1 MKKQFFAA
9 AMILALGAGFTACSN
24 DDLGKNEGKEVAQN
38 GTAFMSV
45 SFTLPAP
52 ATTRAETAPAAGTA
66 TETPRYQYGSWNGK
80 DKINSVKV
88 FVFKADN
95 TLEKV
100 VSLSNLRLD
109 QQTSGTVKVS
119 SNEAFKVSSG
129 AKKVYVVVNPTDAVT
144 LPDAVGTT
152 LTDFETAYKA
162 VNKPTAP
169 ATGAAD
175 PYYPTAAATETRA
188 DKFASV
194 SGQEDVILMTGD
206 KAEVNVADGVTEQEA
221 VSGVKNQAHLT
232 VERAVARVVVTTNK
246 TVTAFEIKGDD
257 PTTADTK
264 ETDFV
269 LATLS
274 DITYTVAQGERAFNF
289 LKKEHADAGT
299 TQDNEGSKK
308 YEETPAFSQKTANS
322 DEFWGKTAMEAYQG
336 LIEHYDYS
344 GLWLNNK
351 KGFEVKSRD
360 AFLNAEADENKE
372 IGKVTTHIT
381 TATTGDHGIFVL
393 PTTHK
398 YGATADAS
406 DYRKTNTAYIL
417 VRGVLNPKVYVNAQ
431 GVLTKGALTA
441 KADFYLGANGLVYA
455 SKDCVQDPTKN
466 GVKGQTA
473 RFYKGGKALY
483 FVWVHPDKLATTL
496 NSPVDRNNIYHVQ
509 LKGVASWG
517 ANWNPL
523 VPYPKT
529 TPELDPKTGKPKD
542 PANGD
547 KTPNNPNN
555 PDDRPN
561 DNPFEPVNPPVNP
574 FENLTPTETWMS
586 ADVVI
591 TPWAVHSYEVVLK

>member
-24 DDLGKNEGKEVAQN
+24 DDLGKNEGKEVAQS

-52 ATTRAETAPAAGTA
+52 TTTRAD
-66 TETPRYQYGSWNGK
+66 RYQYGSWNGK

-88 FVFKADN
+88 FVFNAENK
-95 TLEKV
+95 LEKV

-109 QQTSGTVKVS
+109 QETTGTVKVS
-119 SNEAFKVSSG
+119 SNEAFKVKAG

-144 LPDAVGTT
+144 LP
-152 LTDFETAYKA
+152 ETADTPLADFTAAYDK

-175 PYYPTAAATETRA
+175 PYYPTAAVTETRA

-246 TVTAFEIKGDD
+246 TVAAFEIKGDN
-257 PTTADTK
+257 PETADK
-264 ETDFV
+264 ETNFV

-289 LKKEHADAGT
+289 LKKEYTDAGT
-299 TQDNEGSKK
+299 TQDKEGSKK
-308 YEETPAFSQKTANS
+308 YENTPAFAQKTANT
-322 DEFWGKTAMEAYQG
+322 DDFWASTSMTAYTK

-344 GLWLNNK
+344 GLWLNEK

-360 AFLNAEADENKE
+360 AFIGDVDKDDEE
-372 IGKVTTHIT
+372 VGKVTTHIT
-381 TATTGDHGIFVL
+381 TANTGDHGLFIL

-417 VRGVLNPKVYVNAQ
+417 VRGVLNPKVYVDANGAFKKDE
-431 GVLTKGALTA
+431 GLKG
-441 KADFYLGANGLVYA
+441 KDFYLGANGLVYA
-455 SKDCVQDPTKN
+455 SKDCVQDPTKK
-466 GVKGQTA
+466 GEKGQTA
-473 RFYKGGKALY
+473 KKYVGGKTLY
-483 FVWVHPDKLATTL
+483 FVWVHPDNLAATL

-523 VPYPKT
+523 VPYPKGT
-529 TPELDPKTGKPKD
+529 TPPDFTQPNPQY
-542 PANGD
+542 PSN
-547 KTPNNPNN
+547 PNNPN
-555 PDDRPN
+555 DRPN
-561 DNPFEPVNPPVNP
+561 DNPFEPKNPPVNP

-591 TPWAVHSYEVVLK
+591 APWAVHSYEVVLK

>member
-9 AMILALGAGFTACSN
+9 ALILALGAGFTACSN
-24 DDLGKNEGKEVAQN
+24 DDLSKSEGKEVAQS

-52 ATTRAETAPAAGTA
+52 GGTRAETAPAAGTA
-66 TETPRYQYGSWNGK
+66 TETPRYQYGSWNGQ

-88 FVFKADN
+88 YVFKADN

-100 VSLSNLRLD
+100 VTLSNLSLD
-109 QQTSGTVKVS
+109 QRTTGTVKVS

-152 LTDFETAYKA
+152 LSNFETAYKA
-162 VNKPTAP
+162 VNAP
-169 ATGAAD
+169 AAVADGDPD
-175 PYYPTAAATETRA
+175 PYYPTAAATATRA

-194 SGQEDVILMTGD
+194 SGQDDVILMTG
-206 KAEVNVADGVTEQEA
+206 KVAEVNVADGVTEQEA
-221 VSGVKNQAHLT
+221 ISGVANQAHLS
-232 VERAVARVVVTTNK
+232 VERAVARVVVTSK
-246 TVTAFEIKGDD
+246 EGAAFEIKGDD

-274 DITYTVAQGERAFNF
+274 KITYTVAQGERAFNF
-289 LKKEHADAGT
+289 LKKEYADAGT
-299 TQDNEGSKK
+299 TQDKEGRKN
-308 YEETPAFSQKTANS
+308 YEETPAFAQKTDNT

-336 LIEHYDYS
+336 LIQHYDYS
-344 GLWLNNK
+344 GLWLNEK
-351 KGFEVKSRD
+351 KGFEVKSRV
-360 AFLNAEADENKE
+360 AFIGGADKDDDEV
-372 IGKVTTHIT
+372 GKVTTHIT
-381 TATTGDHGIFVL
+381 TANTGDHGLFLL

-398 YGATADAS
+398 YGATAAES

-417 VRGVLNPKVYVNAQ
+417 VRGILTPKVYVNDQ

-441 KADFYLGANGLVYA
+441 GADFYLGANGLVYA
-455 SKDCVQDPTKN
+455 SKDCVQDPKKG

-473 RFYKGGKALY
+473 RLYKGGKALY
-483 FVWVHPDKLATTL
+483 FVWVHPDKLTGTL

-509 LKGVASWG
+509 LKGVGSWG

-542 PANGD
+542 PTKGTT
-547 KTPNNPNN
+547 TPNNPNN

-574 FENLTPTETWMS
+574 FENLTPTETWM
-586 ADVVI
+586 AAEVTI
-591 TPWAVHSYEVVLK
+591 LPWAVHSYEYILK

>member
-24 DDLGKNEGKEVAQN
+24 DDLGKNEGKEVAQS

-52 ATTRAETAPAAGTA
+52 ATTRAD
-66 TETPRYQYGSWNGK
+66 RYQYGSWNGQ
-80 DKINSVKV
+80 DKIKSVKV
-88 FVFKADN
+88 YVFKADN

-109 QQTSGTVKVS
+109 QQTTGTVKVS

-129 AKKVYVVVNPTDAVT
+129 AKKVYVVVNPTDAVD

-152 LTDFETAYKA
+152 ELTAFTTAYEN

-175 PYYPTAAATETRA
+175 PYYPTAAVTETRA
-188 DKFASV
+188 DKFAAV
-194 SGQEDVILMTGD
+194 DGQDDVILMTGD

-221 VSGVKNQAHLT
+221 VSGAKNQAHLT

-246 TVTAFEIKGDD
+246 TVAAFEIKGDN
-257 PTTADTK
+257 PETADK

-274 DITYTVAQGERAFNF
+274 DITYTVAQGERAFNL
-289 LKKEHADAGT
+289 LKKEYGTAGS

-308 YEETPAFSQKTANS
+308 YEETPAFAQKTANT
-322 DEFWGKTAMEAYQG
+322 DDFWAAASMTAYTN

-344 GLWLNNK
+344 GLWLKNAN
-351 KGFEVKSRD
+351 GFEVKSRD
-360 AFLNAEADENKE
+360 AFIGDADKDNEE
-372 IGKVTTHIT
+372 VDKVTTHIT
-381 TATTGDHGIFVL
+381 TANTGDHGLFIL

-417 VRGVLNPKVYVNAQ
+417 VRGVLNPKVYVDANGAF
-431 GVLTKGALTA
+431 KKDGALEG
-441 KADFYLGANGLVYA
+441 KDFYLGANGLVYA
-455 SKDCVQDPTKN
+455 SKDCVQDPAKK
-466 GVKGQTA
+466 GEKGQTA
-473 RFYKGGKALY
+473 KFYKGGKTLY
-483 FVWVHPDKLATTL
+483 FVWVHPDNLATTL

-523 VPYPKT
+523 VPYPKGT
-529 TPELDPKTGKPKD
+529 TPPDFTKPN
-542 PANGD
+542 PQYPSN
-547 KTPNNPNN
+547 PNNPN
-555 PDDRPN
+555 DRPN
-561 DNPFEPVNPPVNP
+561 DNPFEPKNPPVNP

>member
-24 DDLGKNEGKEVAQN
+24 DDLGKSEGKEVAQN
-38 GTAFMSV
+38 GTAYMSV

-52 ATTRAETAPAAGTA
+52 ATTRAETAPAAGAA
-66 TETPRYQYGSWNGK
+66 TENPRYQYGSWNGQ

-88 FVFKADN
+88 YVFGDGDK
-95 TLEKV
+95 LEKV
-100 VSLSNLRLD
+100 VTLSNLSLD
-109 QQTSGTVKVS
+109 QRTTGTVKVS
-119 SNEAFKVSSG
+119 SNEAFKVKAG
-129 AKKVYVVVNPTDAVT
+129 TKKVYVVVNPTDAVT
-144 LPDAVGTT
+144 LP
-152 LTDFETAYKA
+152 ETADTPLATFADAYDK
-162 VNKPTAP
+162 VNAP
-169 ATGAAD
+169 AAVADGAAD
-175 PYYPTAAATETRA
+175 PYYPTAAATATRA

-194 SGQEDVILMTGD
+194 SGQDDVILMTGD
-206 KAEVNVADGVTEQEA
+206 KAEVKVDNGVTEQEA
-221 VSGVKNQAHLT
+221 ISGVANQAHLK
-232 VERAVARVVVTTNK
+232 VERAVARVVVTSK
-246 TVTAFEIKGDD
+246 EGAAFEIKGDD
-257 PTTADTK
+257 PTTEAKD
-264 ETDFV
+264 ETV
-269 LATLS
+269 LATLT
-274 DITYTVAQGERAFNF
+274 DITYTVAQSERAFNF
-289 LKKEHADAGT
+289 VKKEYADAGS
-299 TQDNEGSKK
+299 TQDKEGSKK
-308 YEETPAFSQKTANS
+308 YENTPAFGQKTANS

-336 LIEHYDYS
+336 LIQHYDYS

-351 KGFEVKSRD
+351 KGFEVKSRV
-360 AFLNAEADENKE
+360 AFIGGVDKDDEE
-372 IGKVTTHIT
+372 VGKVTDHIT
-381 TATTGDHGIFVL
+381 AKTGGDHGLFIL

-398 YGATADAS
+398 YGKTAAES

-417 VRGVLNPKVYVNAQ
+417 VRGVLTPKVYVN
-431 GVLTKGALTA
+431 GEGKLTKDPFTKGN
-441 KADFYLGANGLVYA
+441 DFYVAANGLVYA
-455 SKDCVQDPTKN
+455 SKDCVQDPKKG

-473 RFYKGGKALY
+473 RLYKGGKALY
-483 FVWVHPDKLATTL
+483 FVWVHPDKLDGTL

-542 PANGD
+542 PTNGD

-574 FENLTPTETWMS
+574 FENLTPTETWMA

-591 TPWAVHSYEVVLK
+591 APWAVHSYEVVLK

>member
-52 ATTRAETAPAAGTA
+52 ATTRAD
-66 TETPRYQYGSWNGK
+66 RYQYGSWNGK

-88 FVFKADN
+88 FVFNAENK
-95 TLEKV
+95 LEKV
-100 VSLSNLRLD
+100 VSISNLRLD

-119 SNEAFKVSSG
+119 SNEAFKVKAG
-129 AKKVYVVVNPTDAVT
+129 AKKVYVVVNPTDAVD

-152 LTDFETAYKA
+152 ELTAFTTAYEN

-175 PYYPTAAATETRA
+175 PYYPKAAVNETRA

-194 SGQEDVILMTGD
+194 DGQDDVILMTG
-206 KAEVNVADGVTEQEA
+206 AMGSVTVANGVTEQQA
-221 VSGVKNQAHLT
+221 VSGAANQVQLN
-232 VERAVARVVVTTNK
+232 VERAVARVVVTSNK
-246 TVTAFEIKGDD
+246 TVSAFEIKGDD
-257 PTTADTK
+257 PMTPAKD
-264 ETDFV
+264 EAV

-274 DITYTVAQGERAFNF
+274 EITYTVVQGERAFNF
-289 LKKEHADAGT
+289 LKKEYADAGS
-299 TQDNEGSKK
+299 TQDKEDSKK
-308 YEETPAFSQKTANS
+308 YENTPAFGQTTANS

-344 GLWLNNK
+344 GLWRNAGTHAHNTQ
-351 KGFEVKSRD
+351 GFDVKSRD
-360 AFLNAEADENKE
+360 AFIGDENKDDDE
-372 IGKVTTHIT
+372 VGKVTTHIIAKT
-381 TATTGDHGIFVL
+381 GGDHGLFIL

-398 YGATADAS
+398 YGATAAES
-406 DYRKTNTAYIL
+406 GYRKTNTAYIL
-417 VRGVLNPKVYVNAQ
+417 VRGILTPKVYVDAN
-431 GVLTKGALTA
+431 GTFVKNDALAA
-441 KADFYLGANGLVYA
+441 KDFYLGANGVVYA
-455 SKDCVQDPTKN
+455 SKDCVQDPAKK

-473 RFYKGGKALY
+473 QLYKGGKTLY
-483 FVWVHPDKLATTL
+483 FVWVHPDKLSGTL

-523 VPYPKT
+523 VPYPKG
-529 TPELDPKTGKPKD
+529 TPELDPNTGKPKD
-542 PANGD
+542 PANGN

-574 FENLTPTETWMS
+574 FENLTPTETWM
-586 ADVVI
+586 AAEVTI
-591 TPWAVHSYEVVLK
+591 LPWAVHSYEVVLK

>member
-9 AMILALGAGFTACSN
+9 ALILALGAGFTACSN
-24 DDLGKNEGKEVAQN
+24 DDLSKSEGKEVAQS

-52 ATTRAETAPAAGTA
+52 GGTRAETAPAAGTA
-66 TETPRYQYGSWNGK
+66 TETPRYQYGSWNGQ

-88 FVFKADN
+88 YVFKADN

-100 VSLSNLRLD
+100 VTLSNLSLD
-109 QQTSGTVKVS
+109 QRTTGTVKVS

-152 LTDFETAYKA
+152 LSNFETAYKA
-162 VNKPTAP
+162 VNAP
-169 ATGAAD
+169 AAVDPD
-175 PYYPTAAATETRA
+175 PYYPTAAATATRA

-194 SGQEDVILMTGD
+194 SGQDDVILMTG
-206 KAEVNVADGVTEQEA
+206 KVAEVNVADGVTEQEA
-221 VSGVKNQAHLT
+221 ISGVANQAHLS
-232 VERAVARVVVTTNK
+232 VERAVARVVVTSK
-246 TVTAFEIKGDD
+246 EGAAFEIKGDD

-274 DITYTVAQGERAFNF
+274 KITYTVAQGERAFNF
-289 LKKEHADAGT
+289 LKKEYADAGT
-299 TQDNEGSKK
+299 TQDKEGRKN
-308 YEETPAFSQKTANS
+308 YEETPAFAQKTDNT

-336 LIEHYDYS
+336 LIQHYDYS
-344 GLWLNNK
+344 GLWLNEK
-351 KGFEVKSRD
+351 KGFEVKSRV
-360 AFLNAEADENKE
+360 AFIGGADKDDDEV
-372 IGKVTTHIT
+372 GKVTTHIT
-381 TATTGDHGIFVL
+381 TANTGDHGLFLL

-398 YGATADAS
+398 YGATAAES

-417 VRGVLNPKVYVNAQ
+417 VRGILTPKVYVNDQ

-441 KADFYLGANGLVYA
+441 GADFYLGANGLVYA
-455 SKDCVQDPTKN
+455 SKDCVQDPKKG

-473 RFYKGGKALY
+473 RLYKGGKALY
-483 FVWVHPDKLATTL
+483 FVWVHPDKLTGTL

-509 LKGVASWG
+509 LKGVGSWG

-542 PANGD
+542 PTKGTT
-547 KTPNNPNN
+547 TPNNPNN

-574 FENLTPTETWMS
+574 FENLTPTETWM
-586 ADVVI
+586 AAEVTI
-591 TPWAVHSYEVVLK
+591 LPWAVHSYEYILK

>member
-9 AMILALGAGFTACSN
+9 ALILALGAGFTACSN
-24 DDLGKNEGKEVAQN
+24 DDLSKSEGKEVAQS

-52 ATTRAETAPAAGTA
+52 GDTRAETAPAAGTA
-66 TETPRYQYGSWNGK
+66 TETPRYQYGSWNGQ

-88 FVFKADN
+88 YVFKADN

-100 VSLSNLRLD
+100 VTLSNLSLD
-109 QQTSGTVKVS
+109 QRTTGTVKVS

-152 LTDFETAYKA
+152 LSNFETAYKA
-162 VNKPTAP
+162 VNAP
-169 ATGAAD
+169 AAVADGDPD
-175 PYYPTAAATETRA
+175 PYYPTAAATATRA

-194 SGQEDVILMTGD
+194 SGQDDVILMTG
-206 KAEVNVADGVTEQEA
+206 KVAEVNVADGVTEQEA
-221 VSGVKNQAHLT
+221 ISGVANQAHLS
-232 VERAVARVVVTTNK
+232 VERAVARVVVTSK
-246 TVTAFEIKGDD
+246 EGAAFEIKGDD

-274 DITYTVAQGERAFNF
+274 KITYTVAQGERAFNF
-289 LKKEHADAGT
+289 LKKEYADAGT
-299 TQDNEGSKK
+299 TQDKEGRKN
-308 YEETPAFSQKTANS
+308 YEETPAFAQKTDNT

-336 LIEHYDYS
+336 LIQHYDYS
-344 GLWLNNK
+344 GLWLNEK
-351 KGFEVKSRD
+351 KGFEVKSRV
-360 AFLNAEADENKE
+360 AFIGGADKDDDEV
-372 IGKVTTHIT
+372 GKVTTHIT
-381 TATTGDHGIFVL
+381 TANTGDHGLFLL

-398 YGATADAS
+398 YGATAAES

-417 VRGVLNPKVYVNAQ
+417 VRGILTPKVYVNDQ

-441 KADFYLGANGLVYA
+441 GADFYLGANGLVYA
-455 SKDCVQDPTKN
+455 SKDCVQDPKKG

-473 RFYKGGKALY
+473 RLYKGGKALY
-483 FVWVHPDKLATTL
+483 FVWVHPDKLTGTL

-509 LKGVASWG
+509 LKGVGSWG

-542 PANGD
+542 PTKGTT
-547 KTPNNPNN
+547 TPNNPNN

-574 FENLTPTETWMS
+574 FENLTPTETWM
-586 ADVVI
+586 AAEVTI
-591 TPWAVHSYEVVLK
+591 LPWAVHSYEYILK

>member
-24 DDLGKNEGKEVAQN
+24 DDLGKNEGKEVAQS

-52 ATTRAETAPAAGTA
+52 ATTRAD
-66 TETPRYQYGSWNGK
+66 RYQYGSWNGK

-88 FVFKADN
+88 FVFNAENK
-95 TLEKV
+95 LEKV

-119 SNEAFKVSSG
+119 SNEAFKVKAG

-144 LPDAVGTT
+144 LP
-152 LTDFETAYKA
+152 ETADTPLADFTAAYDK

-169 ATGAAD
+169 ATGDD
-175 PYYPTAAATETRA
+175 PYYPTAATTTTATRA

-206 KAEVNVADGVTEQEA
+206 KAEVTVANGVTEQQA
-221 VSGVKNQAHLT
+221 VSGVANQAHLS

-246 TVTAFEIKGDD
+246 TVTAFEIKGDN
-257 PTTADTK
+257 PETANK

-289 LKKEHADAGT
+289 LKKEYTDAGT
-299 TQDNEGSKK
+299 TQDKEGNQK
-308 YEETPAFSQKTANS
+308 YEKTPAFAQKTNNT
-322 DEFWGKTAMEAYQG
+322 DDFWAAASMTAYTN

-344 GLWLNNK
+344 GLWLKNSN
-351 KGFEVKSRD
+351 GFDVKSRD
-360 AFLNAEADENKE
+360 AFIGDVDKDDDEV
-372 IGKVTTHIT
+372 GKVTTHIT
-381 TATTGDHGIFVL
+381 TAATGDHGLFIL

-417 VRGVLNPKVYVNAQ
+417 VRGVLNPKVYVDANGAFKKDEA
-431 GVLTKGALTA
+431 LKG
-441 KADFYLGANGLVYA
+441 KDFYLGANGLVYA
-455 SKDCVQDPTKN
+455 SKDCVQDPTKK
-466 GVKGQTA
+466 GEKGQTA
-473 RFYKGGKALY
+473 QKYVGGKTLY
-483 FVWVHPDKLATTL
+483 FVWVHPDNLATTL

-523 VPYPKT
+523 VPYPKGT
-529 TPELDPKTGKPKD
+529 TPPDFTKPN
-542 PANGD
+542 PQYPSN
-547 KTPNNPNN
+547 PNNPN
-555 PDDRPN
+555 DRPN
-561 DNPFEPVNPPVNP
+561 DNPFEPKNPPVNP
-574 FENLTPTETWMS
+574 FENLTPTETWMA

-591 TPWAVHSYEVVLK
+591 APWAVHSYEVVLK